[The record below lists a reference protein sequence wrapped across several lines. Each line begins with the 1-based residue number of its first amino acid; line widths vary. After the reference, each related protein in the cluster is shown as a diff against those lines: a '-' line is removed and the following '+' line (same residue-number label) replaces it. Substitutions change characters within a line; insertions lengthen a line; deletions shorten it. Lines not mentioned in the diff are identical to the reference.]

1 VTIRY
6 DLPFEEYAA
15 LPGWNWS
22 CIKLLEDGS
31 PLHVR
36 HARDNP
42 SPDTANRAVLRAIH
56 AMVLEPETFALRYS
70 VFDGVR
76 RGKAYDAHVEAHP
89 GTTVLKPSDLD
100 LVRATADSITNHPA
114 VRDLLAEGRP
124 EVSLTWED
132 SATGLLCKG
141 RIDWLGAALVDL
153 KTSGSTN
160 EREVASRVAHNLWH
174 GQMAHYDDGLRANG
188 IEVPAFI
195 VVSEGRAPFDV
206 AVFEVDEGIP
216 DGTMHVG
223 RELRKR
229 LMKRLAECE
238 RLNHWPGRHPERQ
251 VLTLPAFAL
260 LDESESITFGEGV
273 PRADLEEAV

>member
-1 VTIRY
+1 MIRY

-36 HARDNP
+36 YARDNP

-89 GTTVLKPSDLD
+89 GTTVLN
-100 LVRATADSITNHPA
+100 VRQFDEVRWTADAILAHSA
-114 VRDLLAEGRP
+114 VRDLLAVGRP
-124 EVSLTWED
+124 EVTVTWTDAE
-132 SATGLLCKG
+132 TGLPCKG
-141 RIDWLGAALVDL
+141 RVDWLGDALVDL
-153 KTSGSTN
+153 KTIATTH
-160 EREVASRVAHNLWH
+160 EIAVARIVAKNHYH
-174 GQMAHYDDGLRANG
+174 GQMAHYDDGLRAHD
-188 IEVPAFI
+188 IRVPAFL
-195 VVSEGRAPFDV
+195 VVAEGRAPFDV

-216 DGTMHVG
+216 DGSIHVG
-223 RELRKR
+223 REMRKR
-229 LMKRLAECE
+229 LMKQLAECE
-238 RLNHWPGRHPERQ
+238 RLNHWPGRHPQPQ
-251 VLTLPAFAL
+251 VLCLPPHAL
-260 LDESESITFGEGV
+260 LDDSESITFDGENSVEIEGSV
-273 PRADLEEAV
+273 